1 MSFGKV
7 PIFASYCRRGA
18 DSGNYRPIKPPPTS
32 GAAPVRSTSSSGL
45 ATPTSTTYQT
55 SHPPLFP
62 ASDARYPEHGRN
74 RGKQTENSS
83 DGRLNP
89 ASSPDLSFVRLKTSF
104 LLCFPV
110 NRRYSFPLCI
120 LSVLHLLVQIFSLL
134 RFTSVYSEFAIASV
148 ATSESKFQRVSFD
161 IALFDLVRH
170 GSSFALASPTR
181 RDYIIHLSNVDKIER
196 PVRRVESSRSCA
208 SNVTSSIRLSSFEHS
223 EDQRRR
229 ISQRACNCTEEI

>member
-32 GAAPVRSTSSSGL
+32 GAVPVRSTSSSGL

-89 ASSPDLSFVRLKTSF
+89 ASSPDLSFVRLKSLF
-104 LLCFPV
+104 LLCFPQLIDGIPFPFASFL
-110 NRRYSFPLCI
+110 YSI
-120 LSVLHLLVQIFSLL
+120 
-134 RFTSVYSEFAIASV
+134 
-148 ATSESKFQRVSFD
+148 D
-161 IALFDLVRH
+161 
-170 GSSFALASPTR
+170 
-181 RDYIIHLSNVDKIER
+181 
-196 PVRRVESSRSCA
+196 SSRYF
-208 SNVTSSIRLSSFEHS
+208 LSSALPRFIPS
-223 EDQRRR
+223 
-229 ISQRACNCTEEI
+229 SL